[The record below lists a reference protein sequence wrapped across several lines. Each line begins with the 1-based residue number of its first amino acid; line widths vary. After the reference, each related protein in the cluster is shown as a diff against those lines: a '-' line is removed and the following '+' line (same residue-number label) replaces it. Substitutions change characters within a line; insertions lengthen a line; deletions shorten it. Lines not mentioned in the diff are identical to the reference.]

1 VLAGLRHSRA
11 PFRPF
16 PRLAFGARFGFDS
29 AMIRSVCV
37 FSSSSDAVA
46 THYME
51 AASMLGALLA
61 KQKLTLIYGG
71 GKVGLMGAI
80 ARSVHANGGRVIGV
94 IPHYLRK
101 KEVAYEEADE
111 LIVTRCLRERKA
123 VMEERAD
130 AFVALPGGFG
140 TLEEILEILTLK
152 QLEAHGKPVVFLN
165 TNGFF
170 GPLIAMF
177 ERLYDEQFTKRD
189 YRAHYYVADAPP
201 AVLAHFD
208 GYSPPSKV
216 NKWFG

>member
-1 VLAGLRHSRA
+1 VETPNQARNTRNDLANA
-11 PFRPF
+11 V
-16 PRLAFGARFGFDS
+16 RFGFDS

-46 THYME
+46 PHYTE
-51 AASMLGALLA
+51 AASALGRLMAE
-61 KQKLTLIYGG
+61 QKLTLVYGG
-71 GKVGLMGAI
+71 GKVGLMGAV
-80 ARSVHANGGRVIGV
+80 ARAVHANGGTVVGV

-101 KEVAYEEADE
+101 KEVAYEQADE
-111 LIVTRCLRERKA
+111 LIVTKCLRERKA

-170 GPLIAMF
+170 EPLLAMF
-177 ERLYDEQFTKRD
+177 ERLYHEQFTKRD
-189 YRAHYYVADAPP
+189 YRSHYHIADAPSDVLSHFGDYQPP
-201 AVLAHFD
+201 AGVQ
-208 GYSPPSKV
+208 
-216 NKWFG
+216 KWFE